1 MHIAS
6 ARMTGPKGRSS
17 TAPSMI
23 AAGVNTSMEAGNEHP
38 PENSTR
44 PSSLRREVLMIP
56 GIDVYLAHLLRRQIT
71 KATLLVGVA
80 LWLGFSILAYYW
92 IIQL

>member
-1 MHIAS
+1 MNIHQKIQL
-6 ARMTGPKGRSS
+6 ARLTV
-17 TAPSMI
+17 I
-23 AAGVNTSMEAGNEHP
+23 AAQAS
-38 PENSTR
+38 
-44 PSSLRREVLMIP
+44 REVLMIP